1 MQTLG
6 LAVSPP
12 LHIALVGPLYP
23 YRGGIA
29 HFTHSLGRRLEARG
43 HRLSPVTFH
52 RQYPEFLFPGRTQF
66 ETSRPPDAFDAPRL
80 LDTINP
86 VSWERTARHLRGL
99 APDAVVFQYWMSFL
113 APSLGSVA
121 RRLGEARRLAVV
133 HNALPHERRPGD
145 RALGRY
151 ALGAMGGLLVLSESV
166 RRDVEGLAPGVPVRQ
181 AAHPVYDFF
190 GDPVPRGEARAALGL
205 PADAP
210 VLLFFGF
217 VRRYK
222 GLHVLLDALPQI
234 RVRVPRVRLVVAG
247 EFYDDAAPYRQQV
260 RHLGLEDVVR
270 FDAEYVPNERVAP
283 YFGAADLVVQPYLSA
298 TQSGVAN
305 VAYHFE
311 RPLVTT
317 DVGGLAETVPSD
329 AGLVVPPED
338 PAALADA
345 VARFFER
352 RLAGRLAEGV
362 RRMKADG
369 GWDGVCAAVEA
380 LATGTRQLPGT
391 RS

>member
-1 MQTLG
+1 MESSTR
-6 LAVSPP
+6 P
-12 LHIALVGPLYP
+12 LHLALVGPLYP

-43 HRLSPVTFH
+43 HTVRAVTFR

-66 ETSRPPDAFDAPRL
+66 EASRPADAFDAPRL

-99 APDAVVFQYWMSFL
+99 APDAVVFQYWMPFL
-113 APSLGSVA
+113 APALGSVA
-121 RRLGEARRLAVV
+121 RRLGTARRLAVV

-151 ALGAMGGLLVLSESV
+151 ALRAMDGLLVLSDSV
-166 RRDVEGLAPGVPVRQ
+166 RRDVEALAPGVPVQ
-181 AAHPVYDFF
+181 PAAHPVYDFF
-190 GDPVPRGEARAALGL
+190 GEPVGRAEARAALDL

-217 VRRYK
+217 VREYK
-222 GLHVLLDALPQI
+222 GLRVLLDAMPQI
-234 RVRVPRVRLVVAG
+234 RERVPGVRLVVAG
-247 EFYDDAAPYRQQV
+247 EFYDDEAPYREQV
-260 RHLGLEDVVR
+260 RRLGIGDAVR
-270 FDAEYVPNERVAP
+270 FDAAYIPNEHVGR

-298 TQSGVAN
+298 TQSGVAQI
-305 VAYHFE
+305 AYHFE

-317 DVGGLAETVPSD
+317 DVGGLAEAVPPD

-338 PAALADA
+338 PAALAVA
-345 VARFFER
+345 VVRFFEER
-352 RLAGRLAEGV
+352 MAGALSAGV
-362 RRMKADG
+362 RRMRSAT
-369 GWDGVCAAVEA
+369 GWDPVCDAVEA
-380 LATGTRQLPGT
+380 LAFE
-391 RS
+391 S